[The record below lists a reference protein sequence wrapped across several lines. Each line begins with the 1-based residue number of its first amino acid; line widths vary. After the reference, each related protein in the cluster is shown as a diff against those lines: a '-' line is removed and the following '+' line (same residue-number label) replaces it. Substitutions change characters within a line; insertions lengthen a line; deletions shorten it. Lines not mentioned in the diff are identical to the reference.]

1 MPPPPEP
8 PPAPESLTTSQR
20 ARRDRVITAAFH
32 LVREGGYDEVQM
44 RDVAERADGALGTVY
59 RYFSCKDHLLAAALS
74 EWAGHLEAQVSR
86 QPLSGDTMS
95 ERLIDALR
103 RGTRPFQRNPH
114 MARVLMITGGSTD
127 PFTSETYGSFS
138 KGVARVMGG
147 ALEGLDP
154 DESARILRVV
164 KAV

>member
-1 MPPPPEP
+1 
-8 PPAPESLTTSQR
+8 
-20 ARRDRVITAAFH
+20 
-32 LVREGGYDEVQM
+32 
-44 RDVAERADGALGTVY
+44 
-59 RYFSCKDHLLAAALS
+59 
-74 EWAGHLEAQVSR
+74 
-86 QPLSGDTMS
+86 MS

-114 MARVLMITGGSTD
+114 MERVLMITGGSTD

-164 KAV
+164 NAVWYANLLVNGRSAIAGVYETLEQAAHLLLDHRDAERSVSPTSS